1 VIENPGEPGVEVEM
15 KFTKSAA
22 VMMALMMAAGAA
34 WAAQSVSESLPI
46 GPGGEVEIEVLSGT
60 VTIEAWG
67 QNMVEVTGTL
77 GDGVEDLEIEGDEDG
92 VYIEVEYDEHY
103 HGKQSVDTN
112 LTIRMPAGASLYVET
127 VSATV
132 TASGINGELE
142 VETVSGNI
150 EIASKPSGL
159 DVETVSGNIFIA
171 SAPAE
176 SDVSSVSGKIEIE
189 AAGGS
194 IDVENVSGNI
204 MINGGVI
211 DEGDF
216 SSVSGNLTLH
226 AIPGQDGSL
235 DAETMSGVI
244 TLVIDPGLVASFD
257 LTTFS
262 GSIENQ
268 VGPEP
273 RRTSKYTPG
282 KELYFNTGSGGPSI
296 SLESFSG
303 SIKLVTR

>member
-1 VIENPGEPGVEVEM
+1 M
-15 KFTKSAA
+15 KFARCTVVLMAMLMA
-22 VMMALMMAAGAA
+22 VGAA
-34 WAAQSVSESLPI
+34 WAAQSVNKSVPI
-46 GPGGEVEIEVLSGT
+46 GPGGEVEIDVLSGKVT
-60 VTIEAWG
+60 VEAWS

-77 GDGVEDLEIEGDEDG
+77 GDGVEAIEVEGDEDG

-103 HGKQSVDTN
+103 HGKQAVDTD
-112 LTIRMPAGASLYVET
+112 LTIRMPAGASLSIET
-127 VSATV
+127 VSAGV
-132 TASGINGELE
+132 SVSGIGGE
-142 VETVSGNI
+142 VDIETVSGNI
-150 EIASKPSGL
+150 ELAGKASGL

-194 IDVENVSGNI
+194 IDVENVSGKI
-204 MINGGVI
+204 MVNGGFI

-216 SSVSGNLTLH
+216 SSVTGDITIH
-226 AIPGQDGSL
+226 AIPRPDGSL

-244 TLVIDPGLVASFD
+244 TVVIDAGLIASFD

-268 VGPEP
+268 FGPEP